1 MVKAIEELRQA
12 IINELMYVD
21 IRPYSHNL
29 VGLYMDELERNYGIK
44 EVKRIVNDH
53 ASLWES
59 KGWGHLVRVYV
70 N

>member
-1 MVKAIEELRQA
+1 MVKTIEELRQA

-53 ASLWES
+53 AFWWES
-59 KGWGHLVRVYV
+59 KGWGHLVREYV